1 MLDPLLLDHATEGTW
16 LDFQARHPR
25 GIAFGAHLPVV
36 GHWERSRSLGAP
48 IDGPKP
54 EDALTRGSEL
64 QERAERI
71 QPVLHDGFEVL
82 QRTAANVSSQDYMLL
97 VSDMDGV
104 IVSAAGGG
112 AFATEAR
119 RVLLMEGASWS
130 EAVRG
135 TNAIGTAIAAGRP
148 VVVHGTAH
156 FARAY
161 HGLVCYAAPVL
172 DADGS
177 AVAVLD
183 ATSMVTRADDS
194 IASAVMAA
202 ASALSELL
210 RLRAYSLAG
219 AAVTRALGRSLER
232 MNCPVALVEPPGRVS
247 RLNAP
252 ARQLFAGSDVSRDV
266 GALLGLD
273 FEELSRLA
281 LTADSLEVYSP
292 VSRRAHRIHA
302 EPIESSGRVIALL
315 VFMDPVTRAASAPPP
330 PRLTPT
336 PKREAFSE
344 IFAEDAPT
352 RAALDWAARIAPS
365 DIPVMLLA
373 ETGSGKELLASA
385 IHQASNRRDGPF
397 VAVNCGSITPSLLE
411 SELFGYAA
419 GAFTGAEK
427 GGRHGVLHAAR
438 GGTLFLDEVGEMPL
452 AMQAALLRFLESG
465 TYHRV
470 GDPKPEQADVR
481 VLCATCRDLPALVDS
496 GSFRK
501 DLYYRLKGATVTL
514 PPLRSRNDRV
524 SLARHLLTQL
534 AIKQEI
540 VPTPQLSE
548 EVEGFIERHP
558 WPGNVRELKS
568 TLDVA
573 LVLAHGSTRV
583 EIAHLPP
590 DLVENQEATPP
601 SVSAENQLQEAQGWA
616 VRRALQEVAGNVSL
630 AAKRLG
636 VARSTLYRMM
646 RRHGVDPNEV
656 SKKS

>member
-1 MLDPLLLDHATEGTW
+1 MLDPILLDHATEGTW

-25 GIAFGAHLPVV
+25 GIAFGAHLPIL

-48 IDGPKP
+48 TDGPKP
-54 EDALTRGSEL
+54 EDALTRGTDL
-64 QERAERI
+64 RARIERVE
-71 QPVLHDGFEVL
+71 PVLQDGFDVL
-82 QRTAANVSSQDYMLL
+82 QRTAASVGGQDYMLL

-112 AFATEAR
+112 AFAPEAR

-161 HGLVCYAAPVL
+161 HGLVCYAAPVY

-177 AVAVLD
+177 PVAVLD
-183 ATSMVTRADDS
+183 ATSMVTRADS
-194 IASAVMAA
+194 AIASAVMAA
-202 ASALSELL
+202 ASALTELL

-247 RLNAP
+247 RLNSP
-252 ARQLFAGSDVSRDV
+252 ARRLFANSDATRDVS
-266 GALLGLD
+266 ALLGLD
-273 FEELSRLA
+273 FQGLTRLA
-281 LTADSLEVYSP
+281 LTASSLEIYSP
-292 VSRRAHRIHA
+292 VSGRAHRLHA
-302 EPIESSGRVIALL
+302 EPIESGGRVIALL
-315 VFMDPVTRAASAPPP
+315 VFMDPARVPTTPPP
-330 PRLTPT
+330 PVVAPAPARD
-336 PKREAFSE
+336 AFSE
-344 IFAEDAPT
+344 IFAQDAPT
-352 RAALDWAARIAPS
+352 KSALDWAARIARS

-385 IHQASNRRDGPF
+385 IHGASTRAGGPF
-397 VAVNCGSITPSLLE
+397 VAVNCGAITPTLLE
-411 SELFGYAA
+411 SELFGYAP

-427 GGRHGVLHAAR
+427 GGRNGYLHAAR
-438 GGTLFLDEVGEMPL
+438 GGTLFLDEVGEMPM

-470 GDPKPEQADVR
+470 GDSKPQSADVR
-481 VLCATCRDLPALVDS
+481 VLCATCRDLPALVAADY
-496 GSFRK
+496 FRK

-514 PPLRSRNDRV
+514 PPLRSRSDAV
-524 SLARHLLTQL
+524 SLAKHLLTQL
-534 AIKQEI
+534 AEKHEV
-540 VPTPQLSE
+540 VPTPELSLD
-548 EVEGFIERHP
+548 VQGFIERHP

-573 LVLAHGSTRV
+573 LVLAQGSAAL
-583 EIAHLPP
+583 ELAHLPP
-590 DLVENQEATPP
+590 DLVASHEPLAPE
-601 SVSAENQLQEAQGWA
+601 VSEENQLQEAQGWA

-646 RRHGVDPNEV
+646 RRHGVDLSEV
-656 SKKS
+656 TKK

>member
-16 LDFQARHPR
+16 LDFQAKHPR

-54 EDALTRGSEL
+54 EDALTRGNEL
-64 QERAERI
+64 RERAERI
-71 QPVLHDGFEVL
+71 EPVLHDGFEVL
-82 QRTAANVSSQDYMLL
+82 QRTAASVGGQDYMLL

-104 IVSAAGGG
+104 IVSANGGG
-112 AFATEAR
+112 AFAPEAR
-119 RVLLMEGASWS
+119 RVLLMEGASWNES
-130 EAVRG
+130 VRG

-148 VVVHGTAH
+148 VIVHGTAH
-156 FARAY
+156 FARPY
-161 HGLVCYAAPVL
+161 HGLVCYAAPVH
-172 DADGS
+172 DADGTP
-177 AVAVLD
+177 VAVLD
-183 ATSMVTRADDS
+183 ATSLVSRADNA

-202 ASALSELL
+202 ASALTELL

-247 RLNAP
+247 RLNSP
-252 ARQLFAGSDVSRDV
+252 ARELFTGSEATRDV

-273 FEELSRLA
+273 FQQLTQLA
-281 LTADSLEVYSP
+281 LSATTLEVYSP
-292 VSRRAHRIHA
+292 VSGRAHRVHA
-302 EPIESSGRVIALL
+302 EPIESGGRVIALL
-315 VFMDPVTRAASAPPP
+315 VFMDPATRLSTIPPP
-330 PRLTPT
+330 PRVPRA
-336 PKREAFSE
+336 PRRDAFSE
-344 IFAEDAPT
+344 IFAEDKPT
-352 RAALDWAARIAPS
+352 RTALDWAARIAAS
-365 DIPVMLLA
+365 DIPIMLLA

-385 IHQASNRRDGPF
+385 IHAASNRAAGPF
-397 VAVNCGSITPSLLE
+397 VAVNCGSFTPSLLE
-411 SELFGYAA
+411 SELFGYAP

-427 GGRHGVLHAAR
+427 GGRHGLLHAAR

-470 GDPKPEQADVR
+470 GETKQEHADVR
-481 VLCATCRDLPALVDS
+481 VLCATCRDLPGLVEG

-514 PPLRSRNDRV
+514 PPLRSRSDGVN
-524 SLARHLLTQL
+524 LARHLLAQL
-534 AIKQEI
+534 AAKHEV
-540 VPTPQLSE
+540 VPTPTLSR
-548 EVEGFIERHP
+548 EVEGFIERHA

-573 LVLAHGSTRV
+573 LVLSQGSASV
-583 EIAHLPP
+583 ELLHLPP
-590 DLVENQEATPP
+590 DLLEDLEPAPP
-601 SVSAENQLQEAQGWA
+601 STAAENQLQEAQGWA

-646 RRHGVDPNEV
+646 RRHGVDLNEV
-656 SKKS
+656 SKKG